1 MYRVTPTIYGYSLLI
16 SHAKPS
22 SSVDPSKERSGRAGP
37 LLIIHNSR
45 GTFRSVFAGAA
56 RINGVT
62 ICWIV
67 RPCVRHKGHLL
78 ETQRARRGLFAS
90 EPVLLLATVIAVL
103 YFARAILIP
112 VALALTLNFLLAP
125 AVLYLHRF
133 RLRRVPAVI
142 IVVVVAASILGG
154 IGWVMASQLVRIA
167 EQLPDY
173 RVNLHAKLETLHTP
187 TLGPMGRAIRG
198 MREVGQEIA
207 SPTDTA
213 QPPTVNPG
221 GAASAPQVQG
231 GTAQRKGQST
241 AMQPGSSLAP
251 APATPIPVTVVPA
264 SQGIS
269 ELLSALAPV
278 VQPLGEGVFVLVLT
292 VYMLIK
298 REDLH
303 NRLLLLAGMGRLN
316 IVTKALDDAGKRI
329 TSFLTMNFLVNAGY
343 GVCFGVGLFAIGI
356 PNATL
361 WGVIA
366 SILRFVPYIGTSIGV
381 LLPFV
386 FALGV
391 YQPWGPALV
400 VLALFA
406 VLEFTCSNIL
416 EPWLYG
422 SHTGISTLALLI
434 MAVFWTLLWGWPGLV
449 LSTPLTV
456 CLIVMG
462 LHMPQLSFLHILL
475 GDQAQLAPEAK
486 FYERLLAMDQAE
498 AHVIAE
504 GFLSD
509 HPLAELYDVVL
520 LPALSLAERD
530 RHQGA
535 LDEVRANFVFQC
547 ANELLAELADSA
559 VLAPENSPPNG
570 AMVRKSFPVICVST
584 QDQGDEI
591 AATMLAQLL
600 EQSGNHTLQL
610 PSSALS
616 DEILARLAE
625 ENETVICVS
634 SLPPFAFAETRALC
648 QRMRQRLPRNR
659 MLVGLWDPAL
669 DAERIRERLST
680 CRPDRVVTN
689 LAQAVMQVREWQG
702 QMMTPELASRFQR

>member
-1 MYRVTPTIYGYSLLI
+1 MTLLYAGL
-16 SHAKPS
+16 SGHPLG
-22 SSVDPSKERSGRAGP
+22 KE
-37 LLIIHNSR
+37 L
-45 GTFRSVFAGAA
+45 
-56 RINGVT
+56 
-62 ICWIV
+62 
-67 RPCVRHKGHLL
+67 LL
-78 ETQRARRGLFAS
+78 ENQRARRGLFAS

-125 AVLYLHRF
+125 GVLYLHRF

-142 IVVVVAASILGG
+142 IVVVFAAAIVGG

-187 TLGPMGRAIRG
+187 TLGPVGKAIRG
-198 MREVGQEIA
+198 MREVGEEI
-207 SPTDTA
+207 
-213 QPPTVNPG
+213 
-221 GAASAPQVQG
+221 SAPTNAAPPEALNSG
-231 GTAQRKGQST
+231 GIPSGPPAQTNPTQRKGRAT
-241 AMQPGSSLAP
+241 ATPPVPSP
-251 APATPIPVTVVPA
+251 ARSPVAPIPVTVVE
-264 SQGIS
+264 SNRGIS
-269 ELLSALAPV
+269 ELLNALGPV

-316 IVTKALDDAGKRI
+316 LVTKALDDAGKRI

-343 GVCFGVGLFAIGI
+343 GLCFGIGLFAIGI

-366 SILRFVPYIGTSIGV
+366 SVLRFVPYIGTSIGV

-400 VLALFA
+400 VIALFA
-406 VLEFTCSNIL
+406 VLEFSVSNIL

-422 SHTGISTLALLI
+422 SQTGISTLALLI

-475 GDQAQLAPEAK
+475 GDEARLAPEAK
-486 FYERLLAMDQAE
+486 FYERLLAMDQAQ
-498 AHVIAE
+498 AHDIAE
-504 GFLSD
+504 RFLSD

-547 ANELLAELADSA
+547 ANELIAELSDTA
-559 VLAPENSPPNG
+559 VLVANDSSVPSVV
-570 AMVRKSFPVICVST
+570 ARKSFPVICIST
-584 QDQGDEI
+584 QDQADEI
-591 AATMLAQLL
+591 AATMLAQIL
-600 EQSGNHTLQL
+600 EHAGNRTLQL
-610 PSSALS
+610 PSRALT
-616 DEILARLAE
+616 DEILSRLAE
-625 ENETVICVS
+625 ESETVICIS
-634 SLPPFAFAETRALC
+634 ALPPFAFAETRALC
-648 QRMRQRLPRNR
+648 QRVRQRLPRNR
-659 MLVGLWDPAL
+659 IVVGLWDPAL
-669 DAERIRERLST
+669 DADRIRERLST

-689 LAQAVMQVREWQG
+689 LAQALQQVGEWQG
-702 QMMTPELASRFQR
+702 QLFSPELATRSRR

>member
-1 MYRVTPTIYGYSLLI
+1 M
-16 SHAKPS
+16 
-22 SSVDPSKERSGRAGP
+22 
-37 LLIIHNSR
+37 
-45 GTFRSVFAGAA
+45 
-56 RINGVT
+56 
-62 ICWIV
+62 
-67 RPCVRHKGHLL
+67 
-78 ETQRARRGLFAS
+78 
-90 EPVLLLATVIAVL
+90 IAVL

-142 IVVVVAASILGG
+142 IVVVLAGAVLGG
-154 IGWVMASQLVRIA
+154 IGWVVASQLVRIA

-198 MREVGQEIA
+198 MREVGREI
-207 SPTDTA
+207 
-213 QPPTVNPG
+213 
-221 GAASAPQVQG
+221 SAPETPQTPTANPANAPT
-231 GTAQRKGQST
+231 GTSGENNSAHRKDHAGATSPLVT
-241 AMQPGSSLAP
+241 P
-251 APATPIPVTVVPA
+251 AAVPASPIPVTVVPP

-269 ELLSALAPV
+269 ELLSALGPV
-278 VQPLGEGVFVLVLT
+278 VQPLGEGVFVLVIT

-343 GVCFGVGLFAIGI
+343 GVCFGIGLRVIGI

-366 SILRFVPYIGTSIGV
+366 SVLRFVPYIGTSIGV

-406 VLEFTCSNIL
+406 VLEFSVSNVL

-422 SHTGISTLALLI
+422 SQTGISTLALLV

-475 GDQAQLAPEAK
+475 GDEARLAPEAK

-504 GFLSD
+504 GFLSE
-509 HPLAELYDVVL
+509 HPLAELYDIVL

-535 LDEVRANFVFQC
+535 LDEVRASFVFQC
-547 ANELLAELADSA
+547 ANELIAELSDTA
-559 VLAPENSPPNG
+559 VLSPDGDPVNP
-570 AMVRKSFPVICVST
+570 AMPRKSFPVICVST
-584 QDQGDEI
+584 QDQADEI

-600 EQSGNHTLQL
+600 EQSGNRALQL

-616 DEILARLAE
+616 DEILGRLAE
-625 ENETVICVS
+625 ETETVICIS
-634 SLPPFAFAETRALC
+634 ALPPFAFAETRSLC
-648 QRMRQRLPRNR
+648 QKVRHRLPRNR
-659 MLVGLWDPAL
+659 IMVGLWDPGL

-689 LAQAVMQVREWQG
+689 LAQAVLQVREWQG
-702 QMMTPELASRFQR
+702 HFLAPELATRSQR

>member
-1 MYRVTPTIYGYSLLI
+1 
-16 SHAKPS
+16 
-22 SSVDPSKERSGRAGP
+22 
-37 LLIIHNSR
+37 
-45 GTFRSVFAGAA
+45 
-56 RINGVT
+56 
-62 ICWIV
+62 
-67 RPCVRHKGHLL
+67 
-78 ETQRARRGLFAS
+78 
-90 EPVLLLATVIAVL
+90 VI
-103 YFARAILIP
+103 
-112 VALALTLNFLLAP
+112 
-125 AVLYLHRF
+125 
-133 RLRRVPAVI
+133 
-142 IVVVVAASILGG
+142 
-154 IGWVMASQLVRIA
+154 
-167 EQLPDY
+167 
-173 RVNLHAKLETLHTP
+173 
-187 TLGPMGRAIRG
+187 
-198 MREVGQEIA
+198 
-207 SPTDTA
+207 
-213 QPPTVNPG
+213 
-221 GAASAPQVQG
+221 
-231 GTAQRKGQST
+231 
-241 AMQPGSSLAP
+241 
-251 APATPIPVTVVPA
+251 
-264 SQGIS
+264 
-269 ELLSALAPV
+269 
-278 VQPLGEGVFVLVLT
+278 T

-356 PNATL
+356 PYATL

-406 VLEFTCSNIL
+406 VLEFSVSNIL

-422 SHTGISTLALLI
+422 SQTGISTLALLI

-475 GDQAQLAPEAK
+475 GDEARLAPEAK

-504 GFLSD
+504 GFLSN

-535 LDEVRANFVFQC
+535 LDEVRAGFVFQC
-547 ANELLAELADSA
+547 ANELIAELSDTA
-559 VLAPENSPPNG
+559 VLSPDGDPLNQS
-570 AMVRKSFPVICVST
+570 ANRKSFPVICVST
-584 QDQGDEI
+584 QDQADEI

-600 EQSGNHTLQL
+600 EQAGNRALQL
-610 PSSALS
+610 PASALS
-616 DEILARLAE
+616 DEILGRLAE
-625 ENETVICVS
+625 ETETVICVS
-634 SLPPFAFAETRALC
+634 ALPPFAFAETRSLC
-648 QRMRQRLPRNR
+648 QKVRHRLPRNR
-659 MLVGLWDPAL
+659 IMVGLWDPAL

-689 LAQAVMQVREWQG
+689 LAQAVQQVREWQG
-702 QMMTPELASRFQR
+702 QMFPPELATRSQR

>member
-1 MYRVTPTIYGYSLLI
+1 M
-16 SHAKPS
+16 
-22 SSVDPSKERSGRAGP
+22 
-37 LLIIHNSR
+37 
-45 GTFRSVFAGAA
+45 
-56 RINGVT
+56 
-62 ICWIV
+62 
-67 RPCVRHKGHLL
+67 
-78 ETQRARRGLFAS
+78 ETQRARQGLIAS

-112 VALALTLNFLLAP
+112 VALAMTLNFLLAP
-125 AVLYLHRF
+125 AVIYLHRF
-133 RLRRVPAVI
+133 RLRRVSAVI
-142 IVVVVAASILGG
+142 IVVVVAASIVGG
-154 IGWVMASQLVRIA
+154 IGWVVASQLVHMA

-173 RVNLHAKLETLHTP
+173 RVNLHTKLATLHTP
-187 TLGPMGRAIRG
+187 TLGPVGKAIRG
-198 MREVGQEIA
+198 VREVGQEFTAPEAPGQAPAEGPGA
-207 SPTDTA
+207 SPKGAPA
-213 QPPTVNPG
+213 QNSTVERKG
-221 GAASAPQVQG
+221 GAAASNALATSAPSVV
-231 GTAQRKGQST
+231 
-241 AMQPGSSLAP
+241 AP
-251 APATPIPVTVVPA
+251 LPVTVVEPNR
-264 SQGIS
+264 GIS
-269 ELLSALAPV
+269 DLLNALGPV
-278 VQPLGEGVFVLVLT
+278 VQPLGETVFVLVLT

-316 IVTKALDDAGKRI
+316 LVTKALDDAGKRI

-366 SILRFVPYIGTSIGV
+366 SVLRFVPYIGTSIGV

-391 YQPWGPALV
+391 YQSWGPALV
-400 VLALFA
+400 VIALFA
-406 VLEFTCSNIL
+406 VLEFSVSNIL

-504 GFLSD
+504 GFLSN
-509 HPLAELYDVVL
+509 HSMAELYDVVL

-559 VLAPENSPPNG
+559 VLAPESSPPNS

-600 EQSGNHTLQL
+600 EQAGNRTLQL

-616 DEILARLAE
+616 DEILSRLAE
-625 ENETVICVS
+625 ETETVICVS

-648 QRMRQRLPRNR
+648 QRLRQRLPRNR

-669 DAERIRERLST
+669 DAERVRERLST

-689 LAQAVMQVREWQG
+689 LAHAVMQVREWQS
-702 QMMTPELASRFQR
+702 QMTTPELASRSQR

>member
-1 MYRVTPTIYGYSLLI
+1 M
-16 SHAKPS
+16 
-22 SSVDPSKERSGRAGP
+22 
-37 LLIIHNSR
+37 
-45 GTFRSVFAGAA
+45 
-56 RINGVT
+56 
-62 ICWIV
+62 
-67 RPCVRHKGHLL
+67 
-78 ETQRARRGLFAS
+78 ETQRARRGLIAS

-112 VALALTLNFLLAP
+112 VALALTLNFLLGP
-125 AVLYLHRF
+125 AVIYLHRF
-133 RLRRVPAVI
+133 RLRRVSAVI
-142 IVVVVAASILGG
+142 IVVVVAGSIVAG
-154 IGWVMASQLVRIA
+154 IGWIVASQLVRIA

-187 TLGPMGRAIRG
+187 NLGPVGKAIRG
-198 MREVGQEIA
+198 VREVGQEF
-207 SPTDTA
+207 TA
-213 QPPTVNPG
+213 PQVPGQVPPAQNSTAERKG
-221 GAASAPQVQG
+221 GAAAANAIAPSAPSVV
-231 GTAQRKGQST
+231 
-241 AMQPGSSLAP
+241 
-251 APATPIPVTVVPA
+251 TPLPVTVVEPTR
-264 SQGIS
+264 GIS
-269 ELLSALAPV
+269 DLLNALGPV
-278 VQPLGEGVFVLVLT
+278 VQPLGETVFVLVLT

-316 IVTKALDDAGKRI
+316 LVTKALDDAGKRI

-343 GVCFGVGLFAIGI
+343 GVCFGFGLFAIGI

-366 SILRFVPYIGTSIGV
+366 SVLRFVPYIGTSIGV

-391 YQPWGPALV
+391 YQSWGPALV
-400 VLALFA
+400 VIALFA
-406 VLEFTCSNIL
+406 VLEFSVSNIL

-462 LHMPQLSFLHILL
+462 LHMPQLSFIHILL

-504 GFLSD
+504 GFLSN
-509 HPLAELYDVVL
+509 HSMAELYDVVL

-559 VLAPENSPPNG
+559 VLAPDASPPNST
-570 AMVRKSFPVICVST
+570 MLRKSFPVICVST

-600 EQSGNHTLQL
+600 EQAGNHTLQL

-616 DEILARLAE
+616 DEILSRLAE
-625 ENETVICVS
+625 ETETVICVS

-689 LAQAVMQVREWQG
+689 LAHAVMQVREWQG
-702 QMMTPELASRFQR
+702 QMMTPELASRSQR

>member
-1 MYRVTPTIYGYSLLI
+1 MLSCP
-16 SHAKPS
+16 A
-22 SSVDPSKERSGRAGP
+22 
-37 LLIIHNSR
+37 SR
-45 GTFRSVFAGAA
+45 RRKDTV
-56 RINGVT
+56 
-62 ICWIV
+62 
-67 RPCVRHKGHLL
+67 L
-78 ETQRARRGLFAS
+78 ETQRARRGLIAS

-142 IVVVVAASILGG
+142 AVVVVAAAILSG
-154 IGWVMASQLVRIA
+154 IGWVVGTQLLRIA

-173 RVNLHAKLETLHTP
+173 RVNLHAKLEGLHAP
-187 TLGPMGRAIRG
+187 SLGPVGNAIRG
-198 MREVGQEIA
+198 VREVGQEF
-207 SPTDTA
+207 
-213 QPPTVNPG
+213 N
-221 GAASAPQVQG
+221 AAPEPAPQVAAKSPATLEANPGAPLTPNSPASQ
-231 GTAQRKGQST
+231 KGRST
-241 AMQPGSSLAP
+241 P
-251 APATPIPVTVVPA
+251 APAAAALASGTAPPIPVTVVG
-264 SQGIS
+264 SSRGIS
-269 ELLSALAPV
+269 DLLSAAAPI

-329 TSFLTMNFLVNAGY
+329 TSYLTMNFLVNAGY
-343 GVCFGVGLFAIGI
+343 AVAFGIGLRLIGI

-361 WGVIA
+361 WAVIA
-366 SILRFVPYIGTSIGV
+366 GVLRFVPYIGTSIGV

-386 FALGV
+386 CGLGV
-391 YQPWGPALV
+391 YESWGPALV
-400 VLALFA
+400 VLALFGL
-406 VLEFTCSNIL
+406 LEFSVSNIL

-422 SHTGISTLALLI
+422 SHTGISTLALLV

-462 LHMPQLSFLHILL
+462 LHMPQMSFLHILL
-475 GDQAQLAPEAK
+475 GDQAQLAPETK
-486 FYERLLAMDQAE
+486 FYERLLAMDQTE

-504 GFLSD
+504 GFLST
-509 HPLAELYDVVL
+509 HPLTELYDVVL

-547 ANELLAELADSA
+547 ANELLAELSDNA
-559 VLAPENSPPNG
+559 VLSPDEAPGGPVKN
-570 AMVRKSFPVICVST
+570 RKSFPVICIST
-584 QDQGDEI
+584 QDQADEI

-600 EQSGNHTLQL
+600 EQAGNRTLQL
-610 PSSALS
+610 PASALS
-616 DEILARLAE
+616 DEILGRLAE

-648 QRMRQRLPRNR
+648 QKVRHRLPRNR

-669 DAERIRERLST
+669 DADRIRERLST

-689 LAQAVMQVREWQG
+689 LAQAVVQVREWQA
-702 QMMTPELASRFQR
+702 QFIASEYALRSPR

>member
-1 MYRVTPTIYGYSLLI
+1 M
-16 SHAKPS
+16 
-22 SSVDPSKERSGRAGP
+22 
-37 LLIIHNSR
+37 
-45 GTFRSVFAGAA
+45 
-56 RINGVT
+56 
-62 ICWIV
+62 
-67 RPCVRHKGHLL
+67 
-78 ETQRARRGLFAS
+78 ETQRARQGLIAS

-112 VALALTLNFLLAP
+112 VALALTLNFLLGP
-125 AVLYLHRF
+125 AVIYLHRF
-133 RLRRVPAVI
+133 RLRRVSAVI
-142 IVVVVAASILGG
+142 IVVVVAGSIVAG
-154 IGWVMASQLVRIA
+154 IGWIVASQLVRIA

-187 TLGPMGRAIRG
+187 NLGPVGKAIRG
-198 MREVGQEIA
+198 VREVGQEF
-207 SPTDTA
+207 TA
-213 QPPTVNPG
+213 PQVPGQLPPAQNSTAERKG
-221 GAASAPQVQG
+221 GAAAANAIAPSAPSV
-231 GTAQRKGQST
+231 
-241 AMQPGSSLAP
+241 
-251 APATPIPVTVVPA
+251 ATPLPVTVIEPNR
-264 SQGIS
+264 GIS
-269 ELLSALAPV
+269 DLLNALGPV
-278 VQPLGEGVFVLVLT
+278 VQPLGETVFVLVLT

-316 IVTKALDDAGKRI
+316 LVTKALDDAGKRI

-343 GVCFGVGLFAIGI
+343 GVCFGFGLFAIGI

-366 SILRFVPYIGTSIGV
+366 SVLRFVPYIGTSIGV

-391 YQPWGPALV
+391 YQSWGPALV
-400 VLALFA
+400 VIALFA
-406 VLEFTCSNIL
+406 VLEFSVSNIL

-504 GFLSD
+504 GFLSN
-509 HPLAELYDVVL
+509 HSMSELYDVVL

-535 LDEVRANFVFQC
+535 LDEVRATFVFQC

-559 VLAPENSPPNG
+559 VLAPDSPNSP
-570 AMVRKSFPVICVST
+570 MVRKSFPVICVST

-600 EQSGNHTLQL
+600 EQAGNHTLQL

-689 LAQAVMQVREWQG
+689 LAHAVMQVREWQG
-702 QMMTPELASRFQR
+702 QMMTPELASRSQR

>member
-1 MYRVTPTIYGYSLLI
+1 M
-16 SHAKPS
+16 
-22 SSVDPSKERSGRAGP
+22 
-37 LLIIHNSR
+37 
-45 GTFRSVFAGAA
+45 
-56 RINGVT
+56 
-62 ICWIV
+62 
-67 RPCVRHKGHLL
+67 
-78 ETQRARRGLFAS
+78 ETQRVRRGLFAS

-142 IVVVVAASILGG
+142 IVVVVAASIVGG

-167 EQLPDY
+167 ELLPDY

-198 MREVGQEIA
+198 MREVGQEI
-207 SPTDTA
+207 TA
-213 QPPTVNPG
+213 PSETTQPPAVSQGSAP
-221 GAASAPQVQG
+221 GAAPAQSE
-231 GTAQRKGQST
+231 AQRKGHVPAAAPVLT
-241 AMQPGSSLAP
+241 AAPGST
-251 APATPIPVTVVPA
+251 TPVPVTVVEP
-264 SQGIS
+264 SRGIP
-269 ELLSALAPV
+269 ELLSALGPV
-278 VQPLGEGVFVLVLT
+278 VQPLGEGVFVLVIT

-356 PNATL
+356 PYATL

-406 VLEFTCSNIL
+406 VLEFSVSNIL

-422 SHTGISTLALLI
+422 SQTGISTLALLI

-475 GDQAQLAPEAK
+475 GDEARLAPEAK

-498 AHVIAE
+498 AHLIAE
-504 GFLSD
+504 GFLSN
-509 HPLAELYDVVL
+509 HQLAELYDVVL

-535 LDEVRANFVFQC
+535 LDEVRASFVFQC
-547 ANELLAELADSA
+547 ANELIAELSDTA
-559 VLAPENSPPNG
+559 VLAPDG
-570 AMVRKSFPVICVST
+570 APAEHSIHRKSFPVICVST
-584 QDQGDEI
+584 QDQADEI

-600 EQSGNHTLQL
+600 EQAGNRALQL

-616 DEILARLAE
+616 DEILSRLAE
-625 ENETVICVS
+625 ETETVICVS
-634 SLPPFAFAETRALC
+634 ALPPFAFAETRSLC
-648 QRMRQRLPRNR
+648 QKVRHRLPRNR
-659 MLVGLWDPAL
+659 IMVGLWDPAL

-689 LAQAVMQVREWQG
+689 LAQAVLQVREWQG
-702 QMMTPELASRFQR
+702 QIFSPELATRSQR

>member
-1 MYRVTPTIYGYSLLI
+1 M
-16 SHAKPS
+16 
-22 SSVDPSKERSGRAGP
+22 
-37 LLIIHNSR
+37 
-45 GTFRSVFAGAA
+45 
-56 RINGVT
+56 
-62 ICWIV
+62 
-67 RPCVRHKGHLL
+67 
-78 ETQRARRGLFAS
+78 
-90 EPVLLLATVIAVL
+90 
-103 YFARAILIP
+103 
-112 VALALTLNFLLAP
+112 
-125 AVLYLHRF
+125 
-133 RLRRVPAVI
+133 
-142 IVVVVAASILGG
+142 
-154 IGWVMASQLVRIA
+154 
-167 EQLPDY
+167 
-173 RVNLHAKLETLHTP
+173 
-187 TLGPMGRAIRG
+187 
-198 MREVGQEIA
+198 
-207 SPTDTA
+207 
-213 QPPTVNPG
+213 
-221 GAASAPQVQG
+221 
-231 GTAQRKGQST
+231 
-241 AMQPGSSLAP
+241 
-251 APATPIPVTVVPA
+251 
-264 SQGIS
+264 
-269 ELLSALAPV
+269 
-278 VQPLGEGVFVLVLT
+278 LVLT

-343 GVCFGVGLFAIGI
+343 GVCFGIGLRVIGI

-366 SILRFVPYIGTSIGV
+366 SVLRFVPYIGTSIGV

-406 VLEFTCSNIL
+406 VLEFSVSNVL

-422 SHTGISTLALLI
+422 SQTGISTLALLV

-475 GDQAQLAPEAK
+475 GDEARLAPEAK

-504 GFLSD
+504 GFLSE
-509 HPLAELYDVVL
+509 HPLAELYDIVL

-535 LDEVRANFVFQC
+535 LDEVRASFVFQC
-547 ANELLAELADSA
+547 ANELIAELSDTA
-559 VLAPENSPPNG
+559 VLSPDGDPVNP
-570 AMVRKSFPVICVST
+570 AMPRKSFPVICVST
-584 QDQGDEI
+584 QDQADEI

-600 EQSGNHTLQL
+600 EQSGNRALQL

-616 DEILARLAE
+616 DEILGRLAE
-625 ENETVICVS
+625 ETETVICIS
-634 SLPPFAFAETRALC
+634 ALPPFAFAETRSLC
-648 QRMRQRLPRNR
+648 QKVRHRLPRNR
-659 MLVGLWDPAL
+659 IMVGLWDPGL

-689 LAQAVMQVREWQG
+689 LAQAVLQVREWQG
-702 QMMTPELASRFQR
+702 HFLAPRTRHSIPTLGRFSDSIPRNAYEDAAACSRFSSAFFCNTFTSV

>member
-1 MYRVTPTIYGYSLLI
+1 M
-16 SHAKPS
+16 
-22 SSVDPSKERSGRAGP
+22 
-37 LLIIHNSR
+37 
-45 GTFRSVFAGAA
+45 
-56 RINGVT
+56 
-62 ICWIV
+62 
-67 RPCVRHKGHLL
+67 
-78 ETQRARRGLFAS
+78 ETQRARQGLIAS

-112 VALALTLNFLLAP
+112 VALALTLNFLLGP
-125 AVLYLHRF
+125 AVIYLHRF
-133 RLRRVPAVI
+133 RLRRVSAVI
-142 IVVVVAASILGG
+142 IVVVVAGSIVGG
-154 IGWVMASQLVRIA
+154 IGWVVASQLVHIA

-187 TLGPMGRAIRG
+187 TLGPVGKAIRG
-198 MREVGQEIA
+198 VREVGQEFTAPEAPGQVPAEGPGA
-207 SPTDTA
+207 SPKGAPAQNSTA
-213 QPPTVNPG
+213 ERKG
-221 GAASAPQVQG
+221 GVAAPNAVTPSAPSVV
-231 GTAQRKGQST
+231 
-241 AMQPGSSLAP
+241 
-251 APATPIPVTVVPA
+251 TPLPVTVVEPNR
-264 SQGIS
+264 GIS
-269 ELLSALAPV
+269 DLLNALGPV
-278 VQPLGEGVFVLVLT
+278 VQPLGETVFVLVLT

-316 IVTKALDDAGKRI
+316 LVTKALDDAGKRI

-343 GVCFGVGLFAIGI
+343 GVCFGFGLFAIGI

-366 SILRFVPYIGTSIGV
+366 SVLRFVPYIGTSIGV

-391 YQPWGPALV
+391 YQSWGPALV
-400 VLALFA
+400 VIAIFA
-406 VLEFTCSNIL
+406 VLEFSVSNIL

-504 GFLSD
+504 GFLSA
-509 HPLAELYDVVL
+509 HSMSELYDVVL

-559 VLAPENSPPNG
+559 VLAPDNSPPS
-570 AMVRKSFPVICVST
+570 AMVRKTFPVICVST

-616 DEILARLAE
+616 DEILSRLAE

-648 QRMRQRLPRNR
+648 QRLRQRLPRNR

-689 LAQAVMQVREWQG
+689 LAHAVMQVREWQG
-702 QMMTPELASRFQR
+702 QMMPELASRSQR